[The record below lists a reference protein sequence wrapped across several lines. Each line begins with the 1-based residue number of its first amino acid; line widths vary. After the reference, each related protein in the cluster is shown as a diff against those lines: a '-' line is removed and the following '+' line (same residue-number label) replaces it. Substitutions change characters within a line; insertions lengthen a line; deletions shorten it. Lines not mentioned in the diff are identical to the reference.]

1 MHSQSFR
8 ALAVA
13 LALTCCAT
21 VHAQSQPADSA
32 VVFGRDVINPRTGES
47 SQALFVT
54 DRWGITLAQ
63 VTSPRDGVRDAEASW
78 SPGGTHLVFARYG
91 GSPGSQLLVVD
102 RQGERVSRLTSGQRD
117 DHNPVWGPGSLIAF
131 ESAASDPE
139 PDCLRVVD
147 WQTRRQREL
156 FCAVAE
162 YNGARTDVQSPMWSA
177 DGNSVYVAASPPAGR
192 LGEAWYGDVYRVDV
206 ATGSATRLAQTWL
219 DEQSHG
225 IIAPD
230 GRTAVF
236 HDEFSESGL
245 IRLDVAD
252 GTRTSLGRGG
262 TPVFSSDG
270 RQLAFVRTITV
281 GTWPDSLQLTQVFV
295 ADLDTCVQ
303 RQVTNHRDPTLRF
316 STLDWSA
323 QGTHVLVQH
332 WNEGDLHRQLAI
344 LDLATAEFWPLPQGE
359 ASDEAWFDR

>member
-13 LALTCCAT
+13 LALSCCVT
-21 VHAQSQPADSA
+21 VHAQTQPDPAI
-32 VVFGRDVINPRTGES
+32 VFGRDVLNPRTGES
-47 SQALFVT
+47 SEALFVT

-63 VTSPRDGVRDAEASW
+63 VTSPRDGARDAEASW
-78 SPGGTHLVFARYG
+78 SPDGGHLVFARYG
-91 GSPGSQLLVVD
+91 GGLESQLLVVD
-102 RQGERVSRLTSGQRD
+102 RQGERVNRLTSGQRD

-131 ESAASDPE
+131 ESAPSNSQ

-147 WQTRRQREL
+147 AQTRRQREL
-156 FCAVAE
+156 FCAVID
-162 YNGARTDVQSPMWSA
+162 YNGGRTDVQSPTWSA
-177 DGNSVYVAASPPAGR
+177 DGNSVYVAASQPAGR
-192 LGEAWYGDVYRVDV
+192 LGEAWFGDVYRVEV
-206 ATGSATRLAQTWL
+206 ATGAATRVAQVGL
-219 DEQSHG
+219 DEPAYG

-230 GRTAVF
+230 GRTAIF
-236 HDEFSESGL
+236 HDEFYEDGL
-245 IRLDVAD
+245 IRLDLAD

-262 TPVFSSDG
+262 TPVFSNDG

-281 GTWPDSLQLTQVFV
+281 GTWPDSLQLAQVFV
-295 ADLDTCVQ
+295 ADLDTGAL

-332 WNEGDLHRQLAI
+332 WNEGDLHQQLAI
-344 LDLATAEFWPLPQGE
+344 LDLATAEFWPLPQGT
-359 ASDEAWFDR
+359 ASDQAWFDR

>member
-1 MHSQSFR
+1 MDSKSFR

-13 LALTCCAT
+13 LALSCCAT
-21 VHAQSQPADSA
+21 AHAQSQPDPAII
-32 VVFGRDVINPRTGES
+32 FGRDVINPRTGES
-47 SQALFVT
+47 SEALFVT
-54 DRWGITLAQ
+54 DRWGITLTQ
-63 VTSPRDGVRDAEASW
+63 VTSPRDGGRDAEASW

-91 GSPGSQLLVVD
+91 GSLVSQLLVVD
-102 RQGERVSRLTSGQRD
+102 RQGERVRRLTSGQRD

-131 ESAASDPE
+131 ESAPSNSQ

-147 WQTRRQREL
+147 LQTRREREL
-156 FCAVAE
+156 FCAVIE
-162 YNGARTDVQSPMWSA
+162 YNGGRTDVQSPTWSA
-177 DGNSVYVAASPPAGR
+177 DGNSVYVAASQPVGR
-192 LGEAWYGDVYRVDV
+192 LEEAWFGDVYRVDV
-206 ATGSATRLAQTWL
+206 VTGAATRVARAGF
-219 DEQSHG
+219 DESTHG

-230 GRTAVF
+230 ARTAIF
-236 HDEFSESGL
+236 HDQYSESGL
-245 IRLDVAD
+245 IRLDLTD

-281 GTWPDSLQLTQVFV
+281 GTWPDSLQLAQVFV
-295 ADLDTCVQ
+295 ADLDTGVQ

-332 WNEGDLHRQLAI
+332 WNEGDLHQQLAI
-344 LDLATAEFWPLPQGE
+344 LDLATAEFWPLPQGT